1 MQTELSIL
9 DDNKGIAFLYVLIVV
24 ETNLL
29 DESRYT
35 GIDRCDVPVYLCII
49 GLGDVTAMEEM
60 TETPADGSQEKEDNH
75 YIIYSL
81 DDFLV
86 HCFNYF
92 IVSKFLQPRIS
103 CDSRHKRC

>member
-1 MQTELSIL
+1 MQAELCVL
-9 DDNKGIAFLYVLIVV
+9 DDDERIALLHMLIVSK
-24 ETNLL
+24 TDFL
-29 DESRYT
+29 DKTWHT
-35 GIDRCDVPVYLCII
+35 GIDRCDVTVYLCII
-49 GLGDVTAMEEM
+49 GIGHVAAMKEM

-103 CDSRHKRC
+103 CDSRHRRC